1 MIRLINQHSTIH
13 NYRLFCQ
20 KRNLKG
26 HRKEGRLGQVFN
38 PLLFQISNVFRLF
51 QQRGWSTVDS
61 LFQVAFVQIKLQLSG
76 WGRPKLSVA
85 EGSTSYKCAKWAE
98 MAWSNGTQISAENL
112 PGPWS
117 QLQSRHSAVLVCHI
131 CVQRGC
137 STFRIHCILSR
148 TKNRTFTLRKLQWNC

>member
-1 MIRLINQHSTIH
+1 MINKHSTIH

-51 QQRGWSTVDS
+51 QERGWSTVDS
-61 LFQVAFVQIKLQLSG
+61 LFQVALLRIKLQLSG

-85 EGSTSYKCAKWAE
+85 EGSTSYKCAKWAGDG
-98 MAWSNGTQISAENL
+98 MVKWYRSQISDENL
-112 PGPWS
+112 PGPCS
-117 QLQSRHSAVLVCHI
+117 QLQSRHSAVLVWHI